1 MPKYCM
7 RSNVSFPLS
16 DELVLEMIEIMDARV
31 LVDYILCE
39 RKAVMPI
46 HGDPEFGQ
54 NQNCEVF
61 FCVLFLGRTLIK
73 VLVTSVSCI

>member
-16 DELVLEMIEIMDARV
+16 DELVLDIIETMDARV
-31 LVDYILCE
+31 IVDYILYE

-61 FCVLFLGRTLIK
+61 FLFYF
-73 VLVTSVSCI
+73 